1 MSVGSEPSWHVELGG
16 DENGGGGARG
26 GELEKGREVEHEKR
40 RAVESGGRGRRR
52 RTRERVRKGIATQA
66 GGTYPRS
73 ADGDTYIHRLGG
85 WEAQGKRS
93 IVEGE
98 TSEGCSDQRF
108 SVKRMEWK
116 EKTLTLARRM
126 RILLPSM
133 FEVVVEEDVR

>member
-1 MSVGSEPSWHVELGG
+1 MLKLLDTRMEGVAGG
-16 DENGGGGARG
+16 RRE
-26 GELEKGREVEHEKR
+26 ELEKWREGQDEKC
-40 RAVESGGRGRRR
+40 RAVESGGWGRRR
-52 RTRERVRKGIATQA
+52 RTWERVRKGIATQA

-108 SVKRMEWK
+108 SEKRMEWK